1 MIINLIII
9 VFVIAMAV
17 MWSTYGL
24 FSALL
29 HLLVVIVSGALA
41 FAFWELWVSKVFIGF
56 MPAYAWGVGLV
67 LPFAVFLIVLR
78 QVLDNLVGGN
88 MQFPR
93 LVNQL
98 VGGAVGACSGI
109 LTAGITII
117 GVGFLPLPSNIAGW
131 GPYEVNTVGDVVP
144 TAEGG
149 KLWLKVD
156 SMTANFFNRLSV
168 GAFATSTPLAY
179 YQPDI
184 AKAAVVHRLA
194 KWYDVNQSLVISPD
208 TVSVKEEGLV
218 LYTDDRVPGIGGGAN
233 AYLEG
238 RRNIAAGDKLIMV
251 QTTWSKGDGAA
262 TYDTD
267 SILRVPP
274 TQVRLL
280 VDTGQGPWESLA
292 PIGFSRPDPNGV
304 MQFYAI
310 NNSSIFASAAGKP
323 SLDIN
328 WLFSLSDR
336 AKPTYVML
344 RNTRFELPEAKQL
357 DGGDFAPLVG
367 ALADPT
373 SVNVGNSAPKA
384 TASKGSTTITTDP
397 VGYATHKI
405 IGIEATN
412 ALPAKVSKNKAQGLS
427 YSKEDGDAEVLSGD
441 AIVNKGAGGGGN
453 SVDRVAV
460 SDSLSALRVQIA
472 KFTPTSIGAAQ
483 STVQP
488 IRLVTVS
495 GDEYFPFAYA
505 LKMSD
510 GRQRIRV
517 EKTDALT
524 SNTDLPLNEMKDG
537 DELYVYW
544 RMERGVTIES
554 YQIGTAIQSID
565 YTAP

>member
-29 HLLVVIVSGALA
+29 HLLVVIASGALA
-41 FAFWELWVSKVFIGF
+41 FAFWEIFVSNVFIGF
-56 MPAYAWGVGLV
+56 LPAYAWGVGLV

-78 QVLDNLVGGN
+78 QALDNLIGGN

-93 LVNQL
+93 LVNQI
-98 VGGAVGACSGI
+98 VGAAVGACSGI
-109 LTAGITII
+109 LTAGITLI
-117 GVGFLPLPSNIAGW
+117 GISFLPLPSNIAGW
-131 GPYEVNTVGDVVP
+131 APFEVNTVGEVVP

-156 SMTANFFNRLSV
+156 SMTANFYNRLSV
-168 GAFATSTPLAY
+168 GAFGTSTPLAY

-194 KWYDVNQSLVISPD
+194 KWYDPNQSLVISPD
-208 TVSVKEEGLV
+208 TVSIKEEGLA
-218 LYTDDRVPGIGGGAN
+218 LFTDDRVPGIGTEAN

-238 RRNIAAGDKLIMV
+238 RRNVAAGDKLVMI
-251 QTTWSKGDGAA
+251 QTTWTKGDGAA
-262 TYDTD
+262 TYDSD

-280 VDTGQGPWESLA
+280 VDSGQGPWESVA

-328 WLFSLSDR
+328 WVFSLGDR
-336 AKPTYVML
+336 DKPAYAML
-344 RNTRFELPEAKQL
+344 RNTRFELPEAKLL
-357 DGGDFAPLVG
+357 DGGDFGPLVG
-367 ALADPT
+367 ALADPS
-373 SVNVGNSAPKA
+373 SVNVGAATPAP
-384 TASKGSTTITTDP
+384 KGSTAITTDP

-405 IGIEATN
+405 VAIESTS
-412 ALPAKVSKNKAQGLS
+412 ALPAKVSKNKAQGLT
-427 YSKEDGDAEVLSGD
+427 YSKEDGDAEVLGGNTVVGS
-441 AIVNKGAGGGGN
+441 GAGGRGN

-460 SDSLSALRVQIA
+460 NESLSALRAQIT

-495 GDEYFPFAYA
+495 GDEYFPFAYV

-544 RMERGVTIES
+544 RLERGVTIES
-554 YQIGTAIQSID
+554 YQIGNAIQSID